1 MSEKCFFCGAKLGK
15 DRIEFQGHYY
25 CPGSKGSCYDICDAI
40 CDHCKK
46 VFVLYE
52 GILDPDHVFC
62 SQECADSFSN
72 S

>member
-40 CDHCKK
+40 CDYIS
-46 VFVLYE
+46 L
-52 GILDPDHVFC
+52 
-62 SQECADSFSN
+62 N
-72 S
+72 